1 MTIKTILAGSA
12 AALALT
18 GGIAYAATTGSP
30 PAAAR
35 AAVTSAVLAQGQY
48 TIALARYGRYGWLYA
63 DHRCDWRGQGSQRQ
77 PAQLTSH
84 RQPARLVSHRQPAGY
99 QHRGGYGYQGNRG
112 YRSGWS
118 GSGSQWGHGSGRCEG
133 CR

>member
-35 AAVTSAVLAQGQY
+35 AAVTSAVLPQQGQY

-63 DHRCDWRGQGSQRQ
+63 DHRCDWRGHAYQRQ
-77 PAQLTSH
+77 PARLVSH
-84 RQPARLVSHRQPAGY
+84 RQPARLVSHRQGNGY
-99 QHRGGYGYQGNRG
+99 QHRDGYGYQG

-118 GSGSQWGHGSGRCEG
+118 GTGSRWGHGSGRHGG
-133 CR
+133 CW